1 MNSTP
6 INISLFEKVR
16 QFLLFFL
23 SMLMVLFIVGSIH
36 FYSDYEL
43 RRSSIQDNERLTI
56 ELAEKVMAGD
66 IARIS
71 SDILFLAEYISTNK
85 INHREL
91 QALFHSFANNR
102 KIYDQIRYIDLS
114 GKEQSRVNY
123 RDGIA
128 TIVAPQLL
136 QNKEGRYYVKEG
148 IALRMGEIY
157 LSEMDLNIDN
167 GVIETPHKPVIR
179 LVTPLSNKDGERS
192 GIIVLN
198 YLADELIQNF
208 IQATGVRRRV
218 TEIQEHTTEET
229 RSQLHLL
236 NSAGYWM
243 VNDDPTKEW
252 GFMFKDGETF
262 EDKFSKEWEEMKKS
276 DSGQITTPQG
286 LFSYISF
293 NPSKVALLKTGSLHP
308 VQSSDIGAESWKIVS
323 HLTTLQLE
331 SNPIGFIQHNRSLY
345 NAILIFTI
353 ILSWILAYNN
363 LHRKQYE
370 MQRSNEIRFRDT
382 LEEIH
387 LAALTV
393 DRHGEIL
400 FCNNYLLHLLHKRRS
415 EVVGKNWITN
425 FVPTDEK
432 SITTQQM
439 LKEQG
444 DEIESNYFRTH
455 IIDFR
460 GEPRLIDWTS
470 TVAMNEYNKID
481 SITCIGQDITEQS
494 KTREELSKLARA
506 ATQSPAVIM
515 ITDIDG
521 VIEYVNPKFSELT
534 GYSKD
539 EVVGENPRILK
550 SGDTSKI
557 EYIDLWKTI
566 INGGEWRGVLHNKKK
581 NGELYWESALISPIR
596 NEEGKITHFLSV
608 KEDITARKMLED
620 EVKSRK
626 DELEQAHTLAAVGK
640 MASMI
645 AHDLRNP
652 LSSIKMGLQIL
663 GKKNSVDSEESELHQ
678 IGLEQIIYMESI
690 LDGLLAYSRPDSLEL
705 SWNSLDKIC
714 DTAIISLQREI
725 QSTKVEVTT
734 NYFAGLPTLEIDK
747 TKMRRAITNII
758 SNAIHSAVEA
768 DPNNPQVT
776 ITTELIVNTD
786 GSAVMLEVCDNGTG
800 IERGS
805 ADQLFDPFVS
815 TRSKGTG
822 LGLAIVKRIINQH
835 GGTITLQNRKLK
847 DEEETTGA
855 CAKIT
860 VPLQNSG
867 NERTII

>member
-1 MNSTP
+1 
-6 INISLFEKVR
+6 
-16 QFLLFFL
+16 
-23 SMLMVLFIVGSIH
+23 
-36 FYSDYEL
+36 
-43 RRSSIQDNERLTI
+43 
-56 ELAEKVMAGD
+56 
-66 IARIS
+66 
-71 SDILFLAEYISTNK
+71 
-85 INHREL
+85 
-91 QALFHSFANNR
+91 
-102 KIYDQIRYIDLS
+102 
-114 GKEQSRVNY
+114 
-123 RDGIA
+123 
-128 TIVAPQLL
+128 
-136 QNKEGRYYVKEG
+136 
-148 IALRMGEIY
+148 
-157 LSEMDLNIDN
+157 
-167 GVIETPHKPVIR
+167 
-179 LVTPLSNKDGERS
+179 
-192 GIIVLN
+192 
-198 YLADELIQNF
+198 
-208 IQATGVRRRV
+208 
-218 TEIQEHTTEET
+218 
-229 RSQLHLL
+229 
-236 NSAGYWM
+236 
-243 VNDDPTKEW
+243 
-252 GFMFKDGETF
+252 
-262 EDKFSKEWEEMKKS
+262 
-276 DSGQITTPQG
+276 
-286 LFSYISF
+286 
-293 NPSKVALLKTGSLHP
+293 
-308 VQSSDIGAESWKIVS
+308 
-323 HLTTLQLE
+323 
-331 SNPIGFIQHNRSLY
+331 
-345 NAILIFTI
+345 
-353 ILSWILAYNN
+353 
-363 LHRKQYE
+363 
-370 MQRSNEIRFRDT
+370 
-382 LEEIH
+382 
-387 LAALTV
+387 
-393 DRHGEIL
+393 
-400 FCNNYLLHLLHKRRS
+400 
-415 EVVGKNWITN
+415 
-425 FVPTDEK
+425 
-432 SITTQQM
+432 
-439 LKEQG
+439 
-444 DEIESNYFRTH
+444 
-455 IIDFR
+455 
-460 GEPRLIDWTS
+460 
-470 TVAMNEYNKID
+470 
-481 SITCIGQDITEQS
+481 
-494 KTREELSKLARA
+494 
-506 ATQSPAVIM
+506 M